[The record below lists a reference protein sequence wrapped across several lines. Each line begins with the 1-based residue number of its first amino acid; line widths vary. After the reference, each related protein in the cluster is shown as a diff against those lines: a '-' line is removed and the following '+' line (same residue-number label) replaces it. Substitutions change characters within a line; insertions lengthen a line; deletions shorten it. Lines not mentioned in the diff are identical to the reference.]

1 MYCHYSGV
9 WNVPYLTKVYL
20 VKASLLHEE
29 LSNND
34 LFSSGTLD
42 LDMAFCH
49 NARNKVSVGKLWSNS
64 PFHFGHKI
72 MHDRPPSGAVV

>member
-1 MYCHYSGV
+1 MYGKPVLNIVYCHYSGV

-49 NARNKVSVGKLWSNS
+49 NARNKVSVGKL
-64 PFHFGHKI
+64 
-72 MHDRPPSGAVV
+72 